1 MGSRVN
7 IQKEVLSSYKA
18 LERIKNLSKISAI
31 AVKALDKD
39 SLNIEDLEEVFKMII
54 DECEEVEGSISR
66 LELLDN

>member
-1 MGSRVN
+1 MSNKVN
-7 IQKEVLSSYKA
+7 IQKEVLGSYKA

-54 DECEEVEGSISR
+54 DECEEVEGSVSR

>member
-1 MGSRVN
+1 MSNKVN
-7 IQKEVLSSYKA
+7 IQKEVLGSYKA